1 MKTVLRAPDC
11 ALKIFLTQPPPH
23 LDYHVRFQRSVHSCT
38 RSAQTTQPP
47 PMSARS
53 LRRLLHGASDS
64 VANEP
69 MRDGVTLED
78 LMFTVYHE
86 LGIDANKEL
95 VAFGTRP
102 IEIIKDGKLV
112 AGLIA

>member
-1 MKTVLRAPDC
+1 M
-11 ALKIFLTQPPPH
+11 
-23 LDYHVRFQRSVHSCT
+23 
-38 RSAQTTQPP
+38 
-47 PMSARS
+47 
-53 LRRLLHGASDS
+53 SDS

-86 LGIDANKEL
+86 LGIDADKEL

-102 IEIIKDGKLV
+102 IEIIKDGKLASALV
-112 AGLIA
+112 S